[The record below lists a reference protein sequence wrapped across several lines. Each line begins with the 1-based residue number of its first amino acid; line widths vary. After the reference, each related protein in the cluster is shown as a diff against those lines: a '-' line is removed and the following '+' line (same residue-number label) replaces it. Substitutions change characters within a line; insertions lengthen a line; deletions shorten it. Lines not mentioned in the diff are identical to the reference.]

1 MTEDANQLSVA
12 ELLARNGQQGA
23 PSAGGGRRRR
33 SGRGISVAELSGEIP
48 AVRAGGRSHAAPE
61 DDPVESVPEPASGES
76 DFSNFSNFSNYSDYS
91 NFSDY
96 SAPSAEPQPDYSA
109 YSVPDP
115 EPSYSPLSG
124 PISYY
129 DPERADQSL
138 QQGGYG
144 STGIEWP
151 PTETP
156 PTGGRR
162 ARNGHADP
170 LDAYADPLNG
180 RVDPL
185 NGSNPLNGYAAPA
198 APSRGGRRRKPDP
211 LDADV
216 SLDEIDGTAAPSAPS
231 EGGRRRRF
239 DPDDETTEVR
249 PFRGDATRAPLDGPA
264 WPTTPD
270 PAPTQ
275 AAPLS
280 RSARRQAEARDEDE
294 QQARLHEELR
304 REANRGAPQAWNG
317 DQRGDAPSWSGDQRP
332 DAPSWNGDQRA
343 EAQGW
348 QGAEP
353 VREKPSSREI
363 PGWRSG
369 NQSRRD
375 RHPEDQPQHG
385 ETRGWRGEQPAQ
397 NGAAPARR
405 DEREDARN
413 GGGLPAWSARRRQ
426 APTADAAP
434 ERAEQAAVP
443 TAAWSLA
450 EQDQQLL
457 SGETVAGDLLR
468 DARDREE
475 ERAEQNSRR
484 GGKRR
489 AGGSRRRGADR
500 AQPDPDEHLT
510 DVYEPV
516 DELDDRD
523 EHDDFDDHEDHPDDR
538 GGSMV
543 GRLSAVATRAAK
555 RTRAARADLGSAASR
570 SGAASA
576 RAGAAK
582 PGRARLSD
590 DEENRRQWMILGGQ
604 SAGAA
609 IAGMLLFKGFERMW
623 ELLPWVALALA
634 MIVIL
639 GLVALVRV
647 LRRTDDIFSTVIAVV
662 VGVFVTLGPLAF
674 LLSTN

>member
-23 PSAGGGRRRR
+23 PSGGGGRRRR
-33 SGRGISVAELSGEIP
+33 SGRGVSVAELSGEIP
-48 AVRAGGRSHAAPE
+48 AVRAGGSSHAAPD
-61 DDPVESVPEPASGES
+61 DDPAESAPEPAPAET

-96 SAPSAEPQPDYSA
+96 SGYSAPSAEPQPDYSG
-109 YSVPDP
+109 YSVPAP

-129 DPERADQSL
+129 DPERAEPQSL

-144 STGIEWP
+144 SAGVDWP

-156 PTGGRR
+156 PSGRR

-170 LDAYADPLNG
+170 LDAYSDPLNG

-185 NGSNPLNGYAAPA
+185 GGSNPLNGHADPLNGYANPLAPST
-198 APSRGGRRRKPDP
+198 PSRGGRRRKPDP
-211 LDADV
+211 LDSD
-216 SLDEIDGTAAPSAPS
+216 LPLGELDGTAAPAPAPT
-231 EGGRRRRF
+231 EGGRRRRRF

-264 WPTTPD
+264 WSPAPEAEPLPGNSRNGYGD
-270 PAPTQ
+270 LAPTQ
-275 AAPLS
+275 AAPATPLS
-280 RSARRQAEARDEDE
+280 RSARRHAEAQREEDE

-304 REANRGAPQAWNG
+304 REANRPAGQPWNGSPAPQDDRAARDLDAAEDW
-317 DQRGDAPSWSGDQRP
+317 RG
-332 DAPSWNGDQRA
+332 
-343 EAQGW
+343 
-348 QGAEP
+348 
-353 VREKPSSREI
+353 KPSVREI

-369 NQSRRD
+369 TKSRRD
-375 RHPEDQPQHG
+375 RHGDEQPQHG
-385 ETRGWRGEQPAQ
+385 ETRGWQGQDEPQPGPAGGRRTEAPERPAP
-397 NGAAPARR
+397 NGRAEAKAA
-405 DEREDARN
+405 
-413 GGGLPAWSARRRQ
+413 GLPAWSARRRQ
-426 APTADAAP
+426 SPAP
-434 ERAEQAAVP
+434 EPAADRADQAAVP

-450 EQDQQLL
+450 QQDQQLL

-468 DARDREE
+468 DARERED
-475 ERAEQNSRR
+475 ERTEHESRR

-489 AGGSRRRGADR
+489 AGGSRRRGA
-500 AQPDPDEHLT
+500 ATAHPDPDEHLT

-516 DELDDRD
+516 DDYDELDDD
-523 EHDDFDDHEDHPDDR
+523 HDGHET
-538 GGSMV
+538 SLA
-543 GRLSAVATRAAK
+543 GRLSAVATRAAR
-555 RTRAARADLGSAASR
+555 RTRGATAK
-570 SGAASA
+570 SG
-576 RAGAAK
+576 R
-582 PGRARLSD
+582 RLSED
-590 DEENRRQWMILGGQ
+590 DENRRQWMILGGQ